1 MAARSRLNLLVIVGP
16 TGVGK
21 TQLALDLAPQVKGE
35 IISADSRYLYEGLDI
50 GTAKPTMAERALVPH
65 HLIDVTRPD
74 QPWSLAQVQA
84 ASVGLIAEINERG
97 HLPML
102 VGGTG
107 QYIDAIL
114 EGWSIPAGETDVILR
129 AQLEQRAEQGEGTA
143 LYAQLQTLDPQGAA
157 SIDGRNLRRV
167 IRALE
172 VTLRTG
178 RPFSEQRQKNP
189 PDYNV
194 FKLGLRMPREQLY
207 QRLDARVDK
216 MIEAG
221 LVAEAQGLADMG
233 YAWALPALSAIGYKQ
248 IGMYLRGELN
258 LPEAIQLIKHDT
270 HSFVRRQGN
279 WFKET
284 DPTIHWFDAQNLD
297 LMALVETLQQFFR
310 NGQD

>member
-1 MAARSRLNLLVIVGP
+1 MSDHPRLNLLVIVGP

-50 GTAKPTMAERALVPH
+50 GTAKPTVAERALVLH

-84 ASVGLIAEINERG
+84 ASVRLIAEINGRG

-114 EGWSIPAGETDVILR
+114 EGWSIPAGETDAALR
-129 AQLEQRAEQGEGTA
+129 AQLEQRAEQGEGAA
-143 LYAQLQTLDPQGAA
+143 LYEQLQAIDPEGAA
-157 SIDGRNLRRV
+157 AIDGRNLRRV

-194 FKLGLRMPREQLY
+194 FKLGLRIPRELLY

-216 MIEAG
+216 MIGEG
-221 LVAEAQGLADMG
+221 LVAEVQGLADMG
-233 YAWALPALSAIGYKQ
+233 YAWTLPALSAIGYKQ
-248 IGMYLRGELN
+248 IGMYLRGELG
-258 LPEAIQLIKHDT
+258 LPEAFQLIKHDT

-284 DPTIHWFDAQNLD
+284 DPNIHWFEAQNLD
-297 LMALVETLQQFFR
+297 MASLVETLRQFFG
-310 NGQD
+310 NGSD